1 MISPENRQEKDII
14 SFTYVLFIG
23 TNMPI
28 KNTIK
33 PINNNIIFSIYY
45 INFIIYFIIY
55 AKILKNIVITKL
67 INNCYDFLSLSLLY
81 NSSMNELIKKAYGRY
96 IIQNNIEYIL
106 RFRKYNIAHVNI
118 IYNNIL
124 NVVIRIVFILFAFYA
139 NIYKNIILSK

>member
-1 MISPENRQEKDII
+1 MVSPKNKQKKDII
-14 SFTYVLFIG
+14 SFMYVLFIG
-23 TNMPI
+23 TIMPI
-28 KNTIK
+28 ENIIK

-81 NSSMNELIKKAYGRY
+81 NSSMNKLIQKAIGRY

-106 RFRKYNIAHVNI
+106 RFRKYNIEHVNI
-118 IYNNIL
+118 TYNKIL
-124 NVVIRIVFILFAFYA
+124 NVIRIVFILFAFYA
-139 NIYKNIILSK
+139 KIYKNIILSK

>member
-23 TNMPI
+23 TIMPI
-28 KNTIK
+28 KNSIK

-81 NSSMNELIKKAYGRY
+81 NSSMNKLIKKANGRF
-96 IIQNNIEYIL
+96 IIAQLIFCISH
-106 RFRKYNIAHVNI
+106 IC
-118 IYNNIL
+118 IYNFFESL
-124 NVVIRIVFILFAFYA
+124 KFSFY
-139 NIYKNIILSK
+139 YSLLSTHPK